1 MENKQKMQEEHK
13 KAVLLAVEMDEQNY
27 QNEKEKQEEMQVC
40 SCIVFFI
47 SNLDIQ
53 AFEQKWTKAMKAVEQ
68 KARLECDAKDNAFQE
83 TTR

>member
-1 MENKQKMQEEHK
+1 MQEEHK
-13 KAVLLAVEMDEQNY
+13 KAVLLAVELDEQNF

-40 SCIVFFI
+40 SCIVRFFI
-47 SNLDIQ
+47 SYLDIQ
-53 AFEQKWTKAMKAVEQ
+53 AFEQKWTKAMKAVEH